1 MSQKGREKG
10 NYKISTVTIALGFI
24 LLMIW
29 SFQIFVK
36 VFFTPAYEQID
47 FSKLK
52 KGQTSYE
59 WPKTKDNNE
68 LLTIVP
74 APELANNGYLFG
86 QLFVSKEDGL
96 TGVEILITTKGNK
109 DSGRFILSL
118 YEITNG
124 GKKLVRKKEVDSKKI
139 VNNSYNRFTFKRIED
154 SREKKYLLTIQL
166 SDPKSGDGYT
176 VYLKKDNATEIV
188 YGFYGQEI
196 WDDMKY
202 IRWISDR
209 ALAKLKVKGEIL
221 SLSLFCGHPDVK
233 NSPVKVDIWIGDDL
247 VKQVI
252 FYENRWED
260 VKLFV
265 SDRAGSEIK
274 LKIRVDRT
282 FVPKHFGINND
293 ERNLGVAITNLEW
306 EGDVSEEGLIDK
318 AFFIN
323 GKIVKSSSLVYNLLF
338 DQGIIF
344 PLIVAEGERLLSY
357 YQKVFSRWEPFNL
370 FAILVLFSFLVC
382 FYYSY
387 RMINGSILGKWI
399 EDSSLFEVSHTRKL
413 NLLIYLFFTLWLGI
427 VIFIRANLGYHWDT
441 GTIYET
447 IENTIKGNF
456 FYSPHEHKW
465 YGAKNHFGVHFS
477 PILIIFLPFQL
488 FIKSL
493 QLYNIGGVLL
503 LFAGAVLLYLCIF
516 KHTESKFLALVS
528 SISLLM
534 NPYYFFH
541 ALQGFHDSQFFPLA
555 WGVMVLGIFS
565 KNIKIF
571 ILGLVLAFTTKE
583 NAPPIVFLIG
593 FVALYY
599 TRDKRYLYIGIVSSI
614 AMLFITQWILKAN
627 IEGGKYM
634 QLWMFKH
641 FGNSTAEILETI
653 FFKPSIVLGHIQT
666 KINYVKAIF
675 LIPEGFFWPFGLPF
689 FILAMPDFLIN
700 LLSSPLGPIDYNW
713 HFNHSL
719 TFFLTLSSSMG
730 INYIAQR
737 FNRYRAVIYC
747 AGGVL
752 LIVSPFFKY
761 YPLFFGPI

>member
-1 MSQKGREKG
+1 MSQNGMEKKGI
-10 NYKISTVTIALGFI
+10 YKISRVTIALGSL

-29 SFQIFVK
+29 SFQIFFK
-36 VFFTPAYEQID
+36 VFFTPAYEQAD
-47 FSKLK
+47 SSKLK
-52 KGQTSYE
+52 KGRTSYE

-68 LLTIVP
+68 LLNIIPVP
-74 APELANNGYLFG
+74 KLANGYLFG
-86 QLFVSKEDGL
+86 QSFVSKEDGL
-96 TGVEILITTKGNK
+96 TGVSILTTISGNK
-109 DSGRFILSL
+109 DSGRLILSL
-118 YEITNG
+118 YEINNG
-124 GKKLVRKKEVDSKKI
+124 EKKLVRKKEIDSKKN
-139 VNNSYNRFTFKRIED
+139 VNNLYNRFTFKRIKD
-154 SREKKYLLTIQL
+154 SRGKKYLLTLQL
-166 SDPKSGDGYT
+166 SNPKSGDEYT
-176 VYLKKDNATEIV
+176 VYLKKDNAAEIV
-188 YGFYGQEI
+188 HGFYGQEI

-209 ALAKLKVKGEIL
+209 ALAKLKVKGTIL
-221 SLSLFCGHPDVK
+221 SFSLFCEHPDVK

-252 FYENRWED
+252 FYENRREN
-260 VKLFV
+260 VKIFV

-274 LKIRVDRT
+274 LKINVDRT

-306 EGDVSEEGLIDK
+306 EGDIGEEGLVDK

-323 GKIVKSSSLVYNLLF
+323 GKIVKNSSLAYNLLF
-338 DQGIIF
+338 DQGIIY
-344 PLIVAEGERLLSY
+344 PLIVTEGERLSY

-370 FAILVLFSFLVC
+370 FAILALFSFLVC
-382 FYYSY
+382 FHYSY
-387 RMINGSILGKWI
+387 RMINGSISGKWV
-399 EDSSLFEVSHTRKL
+399 EDKSLFEVLHAKKL
-413 NLLIYLFFTLWLGI
+413 HLLVWLFFTLWLVI

-441 GTIYET
+441 GIIYET

-456 FYSPHEHKW
+456 FYSPHEHKS
-465 YGAKNHFGVHFS
+465 YGAKNHFGVHFN
-477 PILIIFLPFQL
+477 PILIVFLPFQL

-516 KHTESKFLALVS
+516 KHTESKFLAIVS

-555 WGVMVLGIFS
+555 WGVTVLGIFS

-571 ILGLVLAFTTKE
+571 ILGLVLAFATKE

-593 FVALYY
+593 FVAWYY
-599 TRDKRYLYIGIVSSI
+599 TRDKRYLYIGVVSSI

-627 IEGGKYM
+627 IEDGKYM
-634 QLWMFKH
+634 QLWMFTH
-641 FGNSTAEILETI
+641 FGNSPAEILETI

-675 LIPEGFFWPFGLPF
+675 LIPAGFFWLFGMPF

-700 LLSSPLGPIDYNW
+700 LLSSPWGPIDYNW
-713 HFNHSL
+713 HFNNSV
-719 TFFLTLSSSMG
+719 TFFLTLSSAIG

-737 FNRYRAVIYC
+737 FNRYRTVIYC
-747 AGGVL
+747 IGGVL